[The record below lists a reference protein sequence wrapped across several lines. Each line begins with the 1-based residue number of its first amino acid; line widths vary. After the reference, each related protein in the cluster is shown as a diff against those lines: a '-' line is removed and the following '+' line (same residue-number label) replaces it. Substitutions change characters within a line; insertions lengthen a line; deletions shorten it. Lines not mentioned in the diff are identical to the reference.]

1 MPYFIVLI
9 ILLTSF
15 KTIAINQDQLISEN
29 DLYYLFKNNLK
40 NWNENVVFLDKKKS
54 ITKITNNNDV
64 YSLKSIFND
73 GSIIISPLYENNSV
87 KKIIIEYD
95 LKIYDDFLINL
106 IVNHY
111 KNIENKFFITIDNT
125 QQKIKIKIE
134 KYN

>member
-1 MPYFIVLI
+1 MPYFIALF
-9 ILLTSF
+9 ILLISF